1 MRHRRWRRICQSI
14 NSAFVSS
21 CSEASPRRATRAKGH
36 GDIGALAGG
45 QIAQVRAESCDIL
58 KIIAH
63 IPVHS
68 TSQGECQKKKN
79 KWKQEQ
85 CIERQ
90 TALASIFIC
99 LNWHV
104 CVCVCGAGGEKIFI
118 TLKIC
123 IKYLSQMVG
132 RLYGLEMW
140 QKKKLS

>member
-1 MRHRRWRRICQSI
+1 LHTYPYTQQARG
-14 NSAFVSS
+14 N
-21 CSEASPRRATRAKGH
+21 AK
-36 GDIGALAGG
+36 
-45 QIAQVRAESCDIL
+45 
-58 KIIAH
+58 
-63 IPVHS
+63 
-68 TSQGECQKKKN
+68 KKKN

-140 QKKKLS
+140 QKKNFPDAMAEYQTSPPLF